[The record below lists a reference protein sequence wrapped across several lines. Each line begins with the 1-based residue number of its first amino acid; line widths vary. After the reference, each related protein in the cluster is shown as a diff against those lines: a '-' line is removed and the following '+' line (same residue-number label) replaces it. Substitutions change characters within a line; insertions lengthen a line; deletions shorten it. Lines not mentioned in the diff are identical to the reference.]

1 MAEAPTPK
9 RLKTTYAAQQKLF
22 LLEQTE
28 LRTTSSGTKFG
39 ATTVLASTTK
49 FERVHDLFTNEGNI
63 GKLNNLVKKTIMV
76 KGFTQK
82 EDGTISISENTK
94 IMETTTEITTEQINK
109 FLQPEVTEIA
119 VIKTKQK
126 NERVS
131 VQGSIEKTTGV
142 LETPTSRR
150 KIITIMDKSGE
161 IDVKLWGEK
170 INLLKGDTGL
180 TITIKGLKV
189 DLYNGRYSLN
199 STPTT
204 TAEINQQVQQIH
216 GKVEAASFDYEDMS
230 IMIQG
235 EIYTLTATKMG
246 LVFPMLQFVA
256 DKVVTIA
263 VQGVNVTDILD
274 VSDEPDLPNP

>member
-150 KIITIMDKSGE
+150 KIITIIDKSGE

>member
-1 MAEAPTPK
+1 MQFHFENQ
-9 RLKTTYAAQQKLF
+9 TYAAQQKLF

-150 KIITIMDKSGE
+150 KIITIIDKSGE

>member
-1 MAEAPTPK
+1 MQFHFENQ
-9 RLKTTYAAQQKLF
+9 TYAAQQKLF

-49 FERVHDLFTNEGNI
+49 FERVHDLFTNEGNL

-82 EDGTISISENTK
+82 EDGTISISENSK

-142 LETPTSRR
+142 LESPTSRR
-150 KIITIMDKSGE
+150 KIITVMDKSGE

-170 INLLKGDTGL
+170 INLLRADTGL

-189 DLYNGRYSLN
+189 DVYNGRYSLN

-246 LVFPMLQFVA
+246 LIFPMLQFVA
-256 DKVVTIA
+256 NKEVTIA
-263 VQGVNVTDILD
+263 VQGLNVTDILD
-274 VSDEPDLPNP
+274 VSDEPDLPTP